1 MALHGSIGEFDPSKE
16 DWKTYVSR
24 LKFYFI
30 ANDVEDPRK
39 QKAILLSVAGPELY
53 KLASSLVSP
62 LQPHQVDLDE
72 LVQQLNKHYDP
83 KKSISV
89 HRFKFNSR
97 VRKPGESV
105 STYIA
110 ELKKLASLCDF
121 DGEVWL
127 PQMLRDR
134 LVCGIGD
141 SRMQRRLL
149 AEEDLT
155 FDKALQ
161 LVQAMES
168 ADQSASAL
176 TPDSGKA
183 DVNQVTYRKYRGGK
197 PKQVDTPTRSKPP
210 DGQCYRCAG
219 EHSADNCRFKNV
231 DCRYCGK
238 RGHIARACRMRLQR
252 KQQPRKSQPEP
263 THHVSNSTP
272 EESNELPPDYAM
284 FQLSVGRS
292 DPIRVTVTANDRS
305 LPMELDTGA
314 ALSVISH
321 STYLSTW
328 SEEERPVLEPSHVQ
342 LSTYSGEVLTI
353 RGAIDVQVKYQS
365 QQCQLSLQVVD
376 TSGPTLLG
384 RDWLKHLV
392 LDWHQIS
399 TLEDFATKKLSKI
412 LEDYADV
419 FKNELGSIR
428 DVKVHIHVKKD
439 ANLTMFVPD
448 QCRMLSERRWI
459 LNSNDFK
466 MLVSSNQFH
475 LLIGQPLWSLC

>member
-62 LQPHQVDLDE
+62 LQPHEVDLDE

-110 ELKKLASLCDF
+110 QEASIHS
-121 DGEVWL
+121 
-127 PQMLRDR
+127 
-134 LVCGIGD
+134 VCGIGD

-176 TPDSGKA
+176 TPDSG
-183 DVNQVTYRKYRGGK
+183 VNQVTYRKYRGGK

-210 DGQCYRCAG
+210 DGECYRCAG

-263 THHVSNSTP
+263 THHVLNTTP

-384 RDWLKHLV
+384 RD
-392 LDWHQIS
+392 
-399 TLEDFATKKLSKI
+399 
-412 LEDYADV
+412 
-419 FKNELGSIR
+419 
-428 DVKVHIHVKKD
+428 
-439 ANLTMFVPD
+439 
-448 QCRMLSERRWI
+448 
-459 LNSNDFK
+459 
-466 MLVSSNQFH
+466 
-475 LLIGQPLWSLC
+475 